1 MEQMVHGTLPWSDGS
16 GGYCPSPY
24 DDLASA
30 IVLQAVKDYI
40 KAIRRMWDPKVS
52 KARKRETILEK
63 LELEEFFHSGWY
75 NTLCDLDPDKVIYN
89 CHLRAEEQ
97 EREAIRKQNKQKMK
111 QLLKEAVGKDG
122 TPQ

>member
-1 MEQMVHGTLPWSDGS
+1 MEHMVNGALPWSDGS

-52 KARKRETILEK
+52 RAKKRETILEK

-75 NTLCDLDPDKVIYN
+75 DTLCNIDPDKLIYN

-97 EREAIRKQNKQKMK
+97 EREAIRKQNKRKMK
-111 QLLKEAVGKDG
+111 QLLKEAAGKDG
-122 TPQ
+122 IPQ